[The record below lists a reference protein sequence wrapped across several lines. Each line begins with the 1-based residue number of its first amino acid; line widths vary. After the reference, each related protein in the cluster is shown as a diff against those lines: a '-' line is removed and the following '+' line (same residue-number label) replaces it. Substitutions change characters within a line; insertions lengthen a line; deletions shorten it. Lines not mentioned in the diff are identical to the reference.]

1 MRDQHFDR
9 LECFRTFISATEQG
23 APVPPV
29 SQEQIKRLH
38 KVHTY
43 LAKWHPGSNGAV
55 SLDLMAS
62 VCGSEADLPALWY
75 RHTQLNL
82 LVRLGALAKWQHS
95 ADLDEI
101 VYQVAATIPMSGLQF
116 DNEAFIKQLHLTVAA

>member
-1 MRDQHFDR
+1 
-9 LECFRTFISATEQG
+9 
-23 APVPPV
+23 
-29 SQEQIKRLH
+29 
-38 KVHTY
+38 
-43 LAKWHPGSNGAV
+43 
-55 SLDLMAS
+55 MAS